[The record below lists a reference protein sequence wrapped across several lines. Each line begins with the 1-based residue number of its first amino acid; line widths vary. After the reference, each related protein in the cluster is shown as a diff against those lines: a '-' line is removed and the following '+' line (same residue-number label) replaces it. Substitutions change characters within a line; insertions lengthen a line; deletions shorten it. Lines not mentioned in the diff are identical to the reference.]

1 MSIETLAVTIRP
13 ATEED
18 WAALKSI
25 RLDALRDSPAAFGL
39 SYAIASA
46 YSEQQWRDRAS
57 SKTPPEFLLAIRQGQ
72 AVGLIGDSV
81 GASNEYH
88 LIAMWVRPECRGAGI
103 ADRLVGAIKARAVAR
118 GYRRVVLSVA
128 PDNVSAVALYQ
139 RQGFRFLP
147 EWEPL
152 ASQPGVSVQK
162 MEWRDDH

>member
-1 MSIETLAVTIRP
+1 MPVEPIAVTIRP

-18 WAALKSI
+18 WDLLKAI
-25 RLDALRDSPAAFGL
+25 RLAALRDSPAAFGL

-46 YSEQQWRDRAS
+46 YGEQQWRDRAS
-57 SKTPPEFLLAIRQGQ
+57 STTQPEFLLAIRQGQ
-72 AVGLIGDSV
+72 AVGLIGDSID
-81 GASNEYH
+81 ASNEYH

-103 ADRLVGAIKARAVAR
+103 ADRLVSAIKARAVER

-128 PDNVSAVALYQ
+128 PDNASAVTLYR